1 MSAWG
6 YAALLA
12 IPLAAAALRCVRPWF
27 ALNAIVSLS
36 CAAIVLAVRGAVSPL
51 FFGLIVSVA
60 ADWFMAHKAGRT
72 GWYLCGIGG
81 FFAAHALFLWD
92 VLLDASLAPLPFLA
106 FVLLAAG
113 YGLYLARRILPRVSD
128 ARMRLAIVL
137 YMLISAASLGFSLAA
152 PGAARTLG
160 LLCIV
165 LSDTLI
171 AENDFAGNRAAG
183 AWILPTYFLCHILLA
198 LSAVVEKGM

>member
-1 MSAWG
+1 MSAWV

-12 IPLAAAALRCVRPWF
+12 IPLAAAALRRVRPWF

-81 FFAAHALFLWD
+81 FFAAFALFLWD

-106 FVLLAAG
+106 FALLAAG

-171 AENDFAGNRAAG
+171 AESDFAGNRAAG

>member
-1 MSAWG
+1 MSAWV

-12 IPLAAAALRCVRPWF
+12 IPLAAAALRRVRPWF

-106 FVLLAAG
+106 FALLAAG

-171 AENDFAGNRAAG
+171 AESDFAGNRAAG

>member
-106 FVLLAAG
+106 FALLAAG

-171 AENDFAGNRAAG
+171 AESDFAGNRAAE

>member
-1 MSAWG
+1 MSAWV

-106 FVLLAAG
+106 FALLAAG

-171 AENDFAGNRAAG
+171 AESDFAGNRAAG

>member
-106 FVLLAAG
+106 FALLAAG

-171 AENDFAGNRAAG
+171 AESDFAGNRAAG

-198 LSAVVEKGM
+198 LSAVVERGM

>member
-36 CAAIVLAVRGAVSPL
+36 CAAIVLAVRGAISPL

-106 FVLLAAG
+106 FALLAAG

-160 LLCIV
+160 LLFIV

-171 AENDFAGNRAAG
+171 AESDFAGNRAAG

-198 LSAVVEKGM
+198 LSAVVERGM

>member
-1 MSAWG
+1 MSAWV

-36 CAAIVLAVRGAVSPL
+36 CAAIVLAARGAVSPL

-106 FVLLAAG
+106 FALLAAG

-137 YMLISAASLGFSLAA
+137 YMLISAASLGFSLAV
-152 PGAARTLG
+152 PDAARTLG

>member
-1 MSAWG
+1 MSAWV

-36 CAAIVLAVRGAVSPL
+36 CAAIVLAARGAVSPL

-106 FVLLAAG
+106 FALLAAG

-128 ARMRLAIVL
+128 ARMRRAIVL

>member
-1 MSAWG
+1 MSAWV

-12 IPLAAAALRCVRPWF
+12 ISLAAAALRCVRPWF

-36 CAAIVLAVRGAVSPL
+36 CAAIVLAARGAVSPL

-106 FVLLAAG
+106 FALLAAG

-171 AENDFAGNRAAG
+171 AESDFAGNRAAG

>member
-1 MSAWG
+1 MSAWV

-36 CAAIVLAVRGAVSPL
+36 CAAIVLAARGAVSPL

-81 FFAAHALFLWD
+81 FFAAHALVLWD

-106 FVLLAAG
+106 FALLAAG
-113 YGLYLARRILPRVSD
+113 YGLYLARRSASLPRVSD

-137 YMLISAASLGFSLAA
+137 L
-152 PGAARTLG
+152 
-160 LLCIV
+160 
-165 LSDTLI
+165 
-171 AENDFAGNRAAG
+171 
-183 AWILPTYFLCHILLA
+183 
-198 LSAVVEKGM
+198 